1 MPPAWLSILSWAW
14 IALSA
19 ASGVAILADTYIF
32 GYRQHM
38 AVMEAVW
45 PVTALYFG
53 PLALPAYAA
62 WGRPMTH
69 RYLTER
75 GDAPEKPFW
84 AKVAVGV
91 SHCGAGC
98 SLADLVAEWVIFG
111 AGLSLAGL
119 SLTVELPFDYA
130 LALALGIVFQYFAIA
145 PMKGL
150 PVIKGLEVAARV
162 DFLSLT
168 AFEVGLFGWMAFMTF
183 VLFPS
188 PHLATDHAAFWLLM
202 QFGMVV
208 GFFTSYPMNWWLIR
222 KGIKEGM

>member
-1 MPPAWLSILSWAW
+1 
-14 IALSA
+14 
-19 ASGVAILADTYIF
+19 
-32 GYRQHM
+32 
-38 AVMEAVW
+38 
-45 PVTALYFG
+45 
-53 PLALPAYAA
+53 
-62 WGRPMTH
+62 
-69 RYLTER
+69 
-75 GDAPEKPFW
+75 
-84 AKVAVGV
+84 
-91 SHCGAGC
+91 
-98 SLADLVAEWVIFG
+98 
-111 AGLSLAGL
+111 
-119 SLTVELPFDYA
+119 
-130 LALALGIVFQYFAIA
+130 
-145 PMKGL
+145 MKGL